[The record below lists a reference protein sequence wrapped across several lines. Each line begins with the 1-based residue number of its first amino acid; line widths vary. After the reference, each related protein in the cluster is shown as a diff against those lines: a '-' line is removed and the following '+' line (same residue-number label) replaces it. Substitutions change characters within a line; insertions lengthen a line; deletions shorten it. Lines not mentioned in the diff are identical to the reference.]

1 MGIFSS
7 IKKSATIK
15 RITKTYL
22 SKSLTTDNSYVAE
35 EILNFLSNNEP
46 FSGLMQNDNHF
57 QKLDISLILAIMKK
71 FEQYGFGPPT
81 TSAGHS
87 PVISSFFF
95 PDILYFLII
104 AESSQKE
111 YFQLLYDIDDYFR
124 RGKINFIPTADP
136 RK

>member
-7 IKKSATIK
+7 IKKSTTIK

-22 SKSLTTDNSYVAE
+22 SKPLTTDNSYIAE

-46 FSGLMQNDNHF
+46 FSGLMQNDNTF
-57 QKLDISLILAIMKK
+57 QKLDISLILSIMKK
-71 FEQYGFGPPT
+71 FEQHGFSAIT
-81 TSAGHS
+81 AGHS

-111 YFQLLYDIDDYFR
+111 YLQLLYDIDDYFR
-124 RGKINFIPTADP
+124 LGKINFIPSVDP
-136 RK
+136 RN